1 MSGSGAVREAVG
13 GITVTLWPA
22 RSRHVLRRRY
32 NGAVADSIEQ
42 LSYELST
49 QTLGEQERSVSGLR
63 ARAFATA
70 IWVLLP
76 HPFSFAFGG
85 TALVGQSDHVDGVD
99 VKDAYRAAV
108 LWMDPSITA
117 NRDAIERLSNWF
129 SVCCACFALEVVLWT
144 ISLAR
149 YPQSMAATPSTT
161 PAAPKAPAQLPA
173 TPPPGFAIPEKRGG
187 DKK

>member
-1 MSGSGAVREAVG
+1 
-13 GITVTLWPA
+13 L
-22 RSRHVLRRRY
+22 
-32 NGAVADSIEQ
+32 
-42 LSYELST
+42 
-49 QTLGEQERSVSGLR
+49 LGK
-63 ARAFATA
+63 
-70 IWVLLP
+70 
-76 HPFSFAFGG
+76 
-85 TALVGQSDHVDGVD
+85 SDHVGGVE
-99 VKDAYRAAV
+99 VKEGYRAAV

-129 SVCCACFALEVVLWT
+129 SVSCACLALEVVLWT
-144 ISLAR
+144 ISLAW

>member
-1 MSGSGAVREAVG
+1 M
-13 GITVTLWPA
+13 
-22 RSRHVLRRRY
+22 
-32 NGAVADSIEQ
+32 VADSIEQ

-63 ARAFATA
+63 ARAGTVLAAASISGSFLGTKTSHGSLDVWSILALIAFGLVFATA

-85 TALVGQSDHVDGVD
+85 TALLGQSDHVDGVD
-99 VKDAYRAAV
+99 VQQGYRAAV

-129 SVCCACFALEVVLWT
+129 SVSCACLALEVVLWT
-144 ISLAR
+144 ISLA
-149 YPQSMAATPSTT
+149 
-161 PAAPKAPAQLPA
+161 
-173 TPPPGFAIPEKRGG
+173 
-187 DKK
+187 